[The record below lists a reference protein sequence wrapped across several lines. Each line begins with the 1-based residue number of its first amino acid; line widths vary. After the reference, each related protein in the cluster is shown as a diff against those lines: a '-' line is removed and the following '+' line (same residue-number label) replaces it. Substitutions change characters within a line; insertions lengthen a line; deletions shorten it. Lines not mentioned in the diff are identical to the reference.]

1 MYGIALEGGG
11 ARGAYHIGAIKAL
24 IENGYE
30 ISGVV
35 GTSIGA
41 FNAAVIAQGDFDT
54 LYKFWTSST
63 SADLLDIN
71 KEDISKIINKKIDR
85 DLIKNVTDFVKNT
98 ASNKGMDTAKY
109 KETIDSLIN
118 EEKLRK
124 SNIDYGLVTVSLT
137 DKKPLELYK
146 EDIPENM
153 VSSYIL
159 ASSYL
164 PVFKSEKI
172 EDKVYIDGGIY
183 NNCPINMLIKKG
195 YKNIIEIRTKAVGI
209 YKKVKVPS
217 DVNVITIKPSVDLGS
232 ILFVDMEVA
241 NKNVKL
247 GYYDTLRAIKGLKG
261 KTLYINSIANNNAAF
276 DMLLKLS
283 DEQILSIAEDLG
295 KIAKEKEPRKLLFE
309 NVLPDISKKIKCTKA
324 KSYNDLLIDMVEYL
338 ALEENLA
345 EQFEVHDLKPIIL
358 EIKKNSTKMLRQ
370 EKFNLVR
377 NYAKEMAIKLIKE
390 LDISDM

>member
-1 MYGIALEGGG
+1 MYGVALEGGG

-24 IENGYE
+24 IENEYE

-85 DLIKNVTDFVKNT
+85 DLIRNVTDFVKNT
-98 ASNKGMDTAKY
+98 ASNKGMDTTKY

-146 EDIPENM
+146 EDIPDGLI
-153 VSSYIL
+153 SSYIL

-172 EDKVYIDGGIY
+172 EDKVFIDGGIY

-232 ILFVDMEVA
+232 ILFADMEVA
-241 NKNVKL
+241 NKNVML

-261 KTLYINSIANNNAAF
+261 KMLYINSIENKNVAF

-283 DEQILSIAEDLG
+283 DEQILSIAEDLD

-309 NVLPDISKKIKCTKA
+309 NVLLDISKKIKCTKA
-324 KSYNDLLIDMVEYL
+324 KSYNDLLIDIIEYL
-338 ALEENLA
+338 VLEEKLA
-345 EQFEVHDLKPIIL
+345 EQFKVHDLKSLIL

-377 NYAKEMAIKLIKE
+377 NYTKEMTIKLIKE

>member
-1 MYGIALEGGG
+1 MYGVALEGGG

-41 FNAAVIAQGDFDT
+41 FNAAIIAQGDFDA

-146 EDIPENM
+146 EDIPKNM
-153 VSSYIL
+153 ISSYIL

-172 EDKVYIDGGIY
+172 EDKIFIDGGFY

-209 YKKVKVPS
+209 YKRTKVPS

-232 ILFVDMEVA
+232 ILFADMEVA

-261 KTLYINSIANNNAAF
+261 KTLYINSIENKNTAF

-309 NVLPDISKKIKCTKA
+309 NVLSDISKKIKCTKA
-324 KSYNDLLIDMVEYL
+324 KSYNDLLIDIVEYL
-338 ALEENLA
+338 VLEEELVDIYDVYNLKK
-345 EQFEVHDLKPIIL
+345 LIL
-358 EIKKNSTKMLRQ
+358 EIKKNSTKMLRK
-370 EKFNLVR
+370 ESLNLVR
-377 NYAKEMAIKLIKE
+377 NTAKEMAVKLIKE

>member
-153 VSSYIL
+153 ISSYIL

-232 ILFVDMEVA
+232 ILFADMEVA

-247 GYYDTLRAIKGLKG
+247 G
-261 KTLYINSIANNNAAF
+261 
-276 DMLLKLS
+276 
-283 DEQILSIAEDLG
+283 
-295 KIAKEKEPRKLLFE
+295 
-309 NVLPDISKKIKCTKA
+309 
-324 KSYNDLLIDMVEYL
+324 
-338 ALEENLA
+338 
-345 EQFEVHDLKPIIL
+345 
-358 EIKKNSTKMLRQ
+358 
-370 EKFNLVR
+370 
-377 NYAKEMAIKLIKE
+377 
-390 LDISDM
+390 